1 MDTGT
6 NYTNTYTKPG
16 VFRVLLIDPNR
27 LGPLKPRCNA
37 FFFLLCYNVFP
48 KKDIFLI
55 FCIIQHVYRICD
67 ITVAYA
73 HRERTVGAL
82 WAFCVEKKGRKNGI
96 FEDRTAAFY
105 RRFSVFTVWA
115 RRVALSVLPF
125 FLQFLPFIRFKKKF
139 PRSAP
144 WAHCGRE
151 KFSFRWIY
159 SELTVFLIFSV

>member
-73 HRERTVGAL
+73 HRERTVSAL
-82 WAFCVEKKGRKNGI
+82 
-96 FEDRTAAFY
+96 
-105 RRFSVFTVWA
+105 
-115 RRVALSVLPF
+115 
-125 FLQFLPFIRFKKKF
+125 
-139 PRSAP
+139 
-144 WAHCGRE
+144 WAHCGRFALKKKVE
-151 KFSFRWIY
+151 KTAFSRTAPQRF
-159 SELTVFLIFSV
+159 TVDFPFLQFEREE